1 MVQEDLGGFG
11 DARLRRVGARLLEAM
26 GEQPTTCV
34 HALAKDRNE
43 ALCFGRFLDHSS
55 VSHGEM
61 LTATGRFTGRRAA
74 GRHVLAIQDTT
85 EFNFPG
91 HVASKSGF
99 GRSGNDRDLGL
110 FLHPTIAVDA
120 VRGGM
125 IGLVGARVLNRT
137 GDKIDASKPRA
148 IEDKESYRWLHAAE
162 EASDV
167 LAGAACITVV
177 ADRESDIYEQFAR
190 RPSGVQLL
198 TRAAQ
203 DRSLADVGR
212 LFATIDAWPEQ
223 HREAIVLPAQPG
235 RREREACVALRFGRV
250 SLRRPTTTD
259 IQLAASVDLFVVD
272 VTEVDPPPGVER
284 LHWRLLTTHD
294 VTTVDEAK
302 EIVRWYRLRW
312 TIEQG
317 VPNPEIGRHAGG

>member
-190 RPSGVQLL
+190 RPAGVQLL
-198 TRAAQ
+198 TRRP
-203 DRSLADVGR
+203 RSLACGCR
-212 LFATIDAWPEQ
+212 T
-223 HREAIVLPAQPG
+223 AICDD
-235 RREREACVALRFGRV
+235 RCVAR
-250 SLRRPTTTD
+250 
-259 IQLAASVDLFVVD
+259 AASRGDRIAC
-272 VTEVDPPPGVER
+272 PARAPRARGVCR
-284 LHWRLLTTHD
+284 AALW
-294 VTTVDEAK
+294 
-302 EIVRWYRLRW
+302 
-312 TIEQG
+312 QG
-317 VPNPEIGRHAGG
+317 VAAPADDNGYPTGGECGFICCRCHRG